1 MRLLAFVD
9 VHGNKKAINGLIEL
23 SKKENPDALVCSGDI
38 SNFSSDLEE
47 IIRSFKSAGK
57 PLLIIPGNHE
67 DENELNQ
74 LCKNFD
80 FCIDIHKN
88 VYKIGNYL
96 FIGFGGGGFSFEDYE
111 FEAFIRKIKN
121 KISKEDKIILVTHAP
136 IYGTK
141 VDIIPGLGHRGC
153 KSYRK
158 FVEVFKPVVVI
169 CGHLHE
175 TEKISDKI
183 GKTLIIN
190 PGKYGKII
198 EF

>member
-9 VHGNKKAINGLIEL
+9 VHGSKKAINALIET
-23 SKKENPDALVCSGDI
+23 SKREDPDILVCSGDI
-38 SNFSSDLEE
+38 SNFSSNLEL
-47 IIRSFKSAGK
+47 IIKGFKLVGK
-57 PLLIIPGNHE
+57 PLLIVPGNHE
-67 DENELNQ
+67 DENELGKI
-74 LCKNFD
+74 CKNFE
-80 FCIDIHKN
+80 FCTFLHKN
-88 VYKIGNYL
+88 FYRVGDYL

-111 FEAFIRKIKN
+111 FEMFIKKIKD

-141 VDIIPGLGHRGC
+141 VDVIPGLGHRGC

-158 FVEVFKPVVVI
+158 FVEVFKPVVAI

-175 TEKISDKI
+175 TERISDTI
-183 GKTLIIN
+183 GKTLVIN
-190 PGKYGKII
+190 PGKFGEII